1 VILQQQIGSLAK
13 NTNSS
18 MKITLTKTQSIV
30 LDAKWVYE
38 YPDFDEDTAVLI
50 CGEYVMGLVR
60 HETYP
65 MRDDETL
72 RQFRERT
79 EKPYRGVVYYRND
92 CDRDSFVASHR
103 ATLEE
108 SKADVELNV
117 RSQLERMLKDLKIL
131 QICED

>member
-1 VILQQQIGSLAK
+1 MILQQQIGSLVE

-18 MKITLTKTQSIV
+18 MKIQLSKTQSIV
-30 LDAKWVYE
+30 LDAKWIHDN
-38 YPDFDEDTAVLI
+38 PDFKYPTSVFI
-50 CGEYVMGLVR
+50 CGEYELGYVQ
-60 HETYP
+60 HQDYP

-103 ATLEE
+103 VTLEE

-117 RSQLERMLKDLKIL
+117 RSQLERMLKGLKIL